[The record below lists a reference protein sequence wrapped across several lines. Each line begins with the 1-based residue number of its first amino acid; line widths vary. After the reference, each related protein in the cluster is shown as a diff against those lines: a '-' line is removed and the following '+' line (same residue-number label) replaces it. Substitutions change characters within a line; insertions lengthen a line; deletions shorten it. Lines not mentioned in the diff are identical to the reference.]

1 MKTKA
6 RDKLIELVTKAK
18 IQRELVAD
26 MRCNSKICSM
36 LDCVLE
42 DVVSTIEEV
51 LEVEDGDK

>member
-6 RDKLIELVTKAK
+6 RNKLIELVTKAK
-18 IQRELVAD
+18 FQRELVVD

-36 LDCVLE
+36 LDCILE

-51 LEVEDGDK
+51 LEVENSDK